1 MAPFTEKHNKKAS
14 LGLKISVGCMVM
26 LLFITISPSGVYGS
40 NTSVPETTQ
49 IQDTIAESQAAEN
62 QADENMSQE
71 AAAPGTEGVNYLP
84 VVDPESAP
92 PADQNEP
99 VYPTV
104 SHTNDTFF
112 YRKTLKGIYSSDD
125 LYFYV
130 QDYWDTKYA
139 YARIQYDVSQLI
151 ESSSSSVTFSINNI
165 PIQSYKLEYKEGNS
179 QILYVKIPMEQV
191 RPGFNSFSISA
202 YARLYDE
209 QGCVDDYSDANWLSI
224 SDVSYVRCGYESKDP
239 EHKIAYY
246 PYPFMST
253 YNTTGKGLT
262 IAVSDES
269 APGEVAAAMNIMGDL
284 SSHTKENN
292 DIQICRLSDLKNSN
306 PTRTILISD
315 YNNLPSEYKNKITKS
330 PDSSGNSTVNFVD
343 DSNGNPLLIITS
355 LDDSSLSEAAF
366 MLMDQSRRRQ
376 ESGSFAQ
383 VEKGSAQL
391 AVNAAKQSDMAAL
404 NYTLEDITGNGLMYV
419 GPFHEEKNI
428 YLPVSMGFKLAEGGK
443 IVLKF
448 RYSENLDFNRSLI
461 TVFWGDVPVSS
472 KRLSRDKASGDELT
486 FEMPDD
492 VIGTSASNLKVS
504 FDLEI
509 PDMIC
514 SPRQS
519 DMPWAYVS
527 KESTIF
533 LPSASDVT
541 LSFDSKVSPFNR
553 NGTFNDI
560 LLVLSDSP
568 TTSELNLLGQAI
580 AMYGNEAKPYGTITV
595 KRAADFNPE
604 DGDYNI
610 ITAGTLQGNAF
621 ISRINDSLAFKFSQD
636 GASFVGNEQLILSR
650 EYAGKIGIMQ
660 LLKSPFSLNRG
671 LMALT
676 GSNEQTLQNLQNCL
690 RDLSKREELKK
701 DCVIID
707 QDMSVTSLQFIR
719 AEEAKEGPTL
729 AEKMIRNKKSLVFT
743 AISTAAMFLMLIAVV
758 IVLLRIRMYRKRNEE

>member
-1 MAPFTEKHNKKAS
+1 MATLAEKHNKKAS
-14 LGLKISVGCMVM
+14 LGLKISGGCMVM
-26 LLFITISPSGVYGS
+26 LLMIAISPLGAYGS
-40 NTSVPETTQ
+40 NISVPETTE
-49 IQDTIAESQAAEN
+49 IQETVAES

-71 AAAPGTEGVNYLP
+71 AASPGVEGVNYLP

-92 PADQNEP
+92 PPDQSEP

-104 SHTNDTFF
+104 SHTDDTFF
-112 YRKTLKGIYSSDD
+112 YRKTLKGIYSSSD

-165 PIQSYKLEYKEGNS
+165 PIQSYKLEYKEGSS

-191 RPGFNSFSISA
+191 RTGFNSFSISA

-239 EHKIAYY
+239 DHKIAYY

-284 SSHTKENN
+284 SSHIKEKN
-292 DIQICRLSDLKNSN
+292 DIQICRLSDLKNTN
-306 PTRTILISD
+306 PDRTILISD
-315 YNNLPSEYKNKITKS
+315 YNNLPSDYKNKITEP
-330 PDSSGNSTVNFVD
+330 PDTSGNSTVNFVD

-376 ESGSFAQ
+376 ESGGFAL

-443 IVLKF
+443 IALKF

-461 TVFWGDVPVSS
+461 TVFWGDIPVAS
-472 KRLSRDKASGDELT
+472 KKLSRDKALGDELT

-509 PDMIC
+509 PDLIC

-533 LPSASDVT
+533 LPSATDVT
-541 LSFDSKVSPFNR
+541 LSFNSKVSPFNR

-595 KRAADFNPE
+595 IRAAEFNPE
-604 DGDYNI
+604 EGDYNI
-610 ITAGTLQGNAF
+610 ITAGTLKGNGF

-636 GASFVGNEQLILSR
+636 GDSFVGNEQLILSR

-660 LLKSPFSLNRG
+660 LLKSPYSLNRG
-671 LMALT
+671 LLVLT
-676 GSNEQTLQNLQNCL
+676 GSSEQTLQNLQKCL

-707 QDMSVTSLQFIR
+707 PDMSVTSLQFIR

-758 IVLLRIRMYRKRNEE
+758 IMLLRIRMYKKRNEE

>member
-1 MAPFTEKHNKKAS
+1 MATLTENHNKKAS
-14 LGLKISVGCMVM
+14 LGVKISVGCMVM
-26 LLFITISPSGVYGS
+26 LLIMTLLPLGAYGS
-40 NTSVPETTQ
+40 NISVPETTE
-49 IQDTIAESQAAEN
+49 IQETVAES

-71 AAAPGTEGVNYLP
+71 AAAPGVEGVNYLP

-92 PADQNEP
+92 PPDQSEP

-104 SHTNDTFF
+104 SHTDDTFF
-112 YRKTLKGIYSSDD
+112 YRKTLKGIYSSSD
-125 LYFYV
+125 LYFYI

-165 PIQSYKLEYKEGNS
+165 PIQSYKLEYKEGSS

-191 RPGFNSFSISA
+191 RTGFNSFSISA

-239 EHKIAYY
+239 DHKIAYY

-284 SSHTKENN
+284 SSHIKEKN
-292 DIQICRLSDLKNSN
+292 DIQICRLSDLKNTN
-306 PTRTILISD
+306 PNRTILISD
-315 YNNLPSEYKNKITKS
+315 YNNLSSEYKDRITES
-330 PDSSGNSTVNFVD
+330 PDTSGNSTVNFVD

-376 ESGSFAQ
+376 ESGGFAQ

-419 GPFHEEKNI
+419 GPFHQEKNI

-443 IVLKF
+443 IALKF

-461 TVFWGDVPVSS
+461 TVFWGDIPVAS
-472 KRLSRDKASGDELT
+472 KKLSRDKASGDELT

-533 LPSASDVT
+533 LPSATDVT
-541 LSFDSKVSPFNR
+541 LSFNSKVSPFNR

-560 LLVLSDSP
+560 LLLLSDSP

-595 KRAADFNPE
+595 KRAADFNSE

-610 ITAGTLQGNAF
+610 ITAGTLKGNAF

-650 EYAGKIGIMQ
+650 DYAGKIGIMQ
-660 LLKSPFSLNRG
+660 LLKSPYSINRG
-671 LMALT
+671 MLVLT
-676 GSNEQTLQNLQNCL
+676 GSSEQALQNLQKCL

-707 QDMSVTSLQFIR
+707 PDMSVTCLQFIR
-719 AEEAKEGPTL
+719 AEESKEGPTL

-758 IVLLRIRMYRKRNEE
+758 IMLLRIRMYKKRNEE

>member
-1 MAPFTEKHNKKAS
+1 MATLTENHNKKAS
-14 LGLKISVGCMVM
+14 LGVKISVGCMVM
-26 LLFITISPSGVYGS
+26 LLIMTLLPLGAYGS
-40 NTSVPETTQ
+40 NISVPETTE
-49 IQDTIAESQAAEN
+49 IQETVEES

-71 AAAPGTEGVNYLP
+71 AAAPGVEGVNYLP

-92 PADQNEP
+92 PPDQSEP

-104 SHTNDTFF
+104 SHTDDTFF
-112 YRKTLKGIYSSDD
+112 YRKTLKGIYSSSD

-165 PIQSYKLEYKEGNS
+165 PIQSYKLEYKEGSS

-191 RPGFNSFSISA
+191 RTGFNSFSISA

-239 EHKIAYY
+239 DHKIAYY

-284 SSHTKENN
+284 SSHIKEKN
-292 DIQICRLSDLKNSN
+292 DIQICRLSDLKNTN
-306 PTRTILISD
+306 PNRTILISD
-315 YNNLPSEYKNKITKS
+315 YNNLSSEYKDRITES
-330 PDSSGNSTVNFVD
+330 PDTSGNSTVNFVD

-376 ESGSFAQ
+376 ESGGFAQ

-419 GPFHEEKNI
+419 GPFHQEKNI

-443 IVLKF
+443 IALKF

-461 TVFWGDVPVSS
+461 TVFWGDIPVAS
-472 KRLSRDKASGDELT
+472 KKLSRDKASGDELT

-533 LPSASDVT
+533 LPSATDVT
-541 LSFDSKVSPFNR
+541 LSFNSKVSPFNR

-560 LLVLSDSP
+560 LLLLSDSP

-595 KRAADFNPE
+595 KRAADFNSE

-610 ITAGTLQGNAF
+610 ITAGTLKGNAF

-650 EYAGKIGIMQ
+650 DYAGKIGIMQ
-660 LLKSPFSLNRG
+660 LLKSPYSINRG
-671 LMALT
+671 MLVLT
-676 GSNEQTLQNLQNCL
+676 GSSEQALQNLQKCL

-707 QDMSVTSLQFIR
+707 PDMSVTCLQFIR

-758 IVLLRIRMYRKRNEE
+758 IMLLRIRMYKKRNEE

>member
-1 MAPFTEKHNKKAS
+1 MATMTENHNKKAS
-14 LGLKISVGCMVM
+14 LGVKISVGCMVM
-26 LLFITISPSGVYGS
+26 LLIMTLLPLGAYGS
-40 NTSVPETTQ
+40 NISVPETTE
-49 IQDTIAESQAAEN
+49 IQETVAES

-71 AAAPGTEGVNYLP
+71 AAAPGVEGVNYLP

-92 PADQNEP
+92 PPDQSEP

-104 SHTNDTFF
+104 SHTDDTFF
-112 YRKTLKGIYSSDD
+112 YRKTLKGIYSSSD

-165 PIQSYKLEYKEGNS
+165 PIQSYKLEYKEGSS

-191 RPGFNSFSISA
+191 RTGFNSFSISA

-239 EHKIAYY
+239 DHKIAYY

-284 SSHTKENN
+284 SSHIKEKN
-292 DIQICRLSDLKNSN
+292 DIQICRLSDLKNTN
-306 PTRTILISD
+306 PNRTILISD
-315 YNNLPSEYKNKITKS
+315 YNNLSSEYKDRITES
-330 PDSSGNSTVNFVD
+330 PDTSGNSTVNFVD

-376 ESGSFAQ
+376 ESGGFAQ

-419 GPFHEEKNI
+419 GPFHQEKNI

-443 IVLKF
+443 IALKF

-461 TVFWGDVPVSS
+461 TVFWGDIPVAS
-472 KRLSRDKASGDELT
+472 KKLSRDKASGDELT

-533 LPSASDVT
+533 LPSATDVT
-541 LSFDSKVSPFNR
+541 LSFNSKVSPFNR

-560 LLVLSDSP
+560 LLLLSDSP

-595 KRAADFNPE
+595 KRAADFNSE

-610 ITAGTLQGNAF
+610 ITAGTLKGNAF

-650 EYAGKIGIMQ
+650 DYAGKIGIMQ
-660 LLKSPFSLNRG
+660 LLKSPYSINRG
-671 LMALT
+671 MLVLT
-676 GSNEQTLQNLQNCL
+676 GSSEQALQNLQKCL

-707 QDMSVTSLQFIR
+707 PDMSVTCLQFIR

-758 IVLLRIRMYRKRNEE
+758 IMLLRIRMYKKRNEE

>member
-1 MAPFTEKHNKKAS
+1 MATLAEKHNKKAS

-26 LLFITISPSGVYGS
+26 LLMIAISPLGAYGS
-40 NTSVPETTQ
+40 NISVPETTETQ
-49 IQDTIAESQAAEN
+49 ETVAES

-71 AAAPGTEGVNYLP
+71 AAAPGVEGVNYLP

-92 PADQNEP
+92 PPEQSEP

-104 SHTNDTFF
+104 SHTDDTFF
-112 YRKTLKGIYSSDD
+112 YRKTLKGIYSSSD

-165 PIQSYKLEYKEGNS
+165 PIQSYKLEYKEGSS

-191 RPGFNSFSISA
+191 RTGFNSFSISA

-239 EHKIAYY
+239 DHRIAYY

-284 SSHTKENN
+284 SSHIKEKN
-292 DIQICRLSDLKNSN
+292 DIQICRLSDLKDTN
-306 PTRTILISD
+306 PDRTILISD
-315 YNNLPSEYKNKITKS
+315 YNNLPSEYKDRITES
-330 PDSSGNSTVNFVD
+330 PDTSGNSTVNFVD

-355 LDDSSLSEAAF
+355 LDDSSLLESAF

-376 ESGSFAQ
+376 ESGRFAQ

-443 IVLKF
+443 IALKF

-461 TVFWGDVPVSS
+461 TVFWGDIPVAS
-472 KRLSRDKASGDELT
+472 KKLSRDKASGDELT

-533 LPSASDVT
+533 LPSATDVT
-541 LSFDSKVSPFNR
+541 LSFNSKVSPFNR

-595 KRAADFNPE
+595 IRAAEFNPE
-604 DGDYNI
+604 KGDYNI
-610 ITAGTLQGNAF
+610 ITAGTLKGNAF
-621 ISRINDSLAFKFSQD
+621 ISRINDSLAFKFSQAGD
-636 GASFVGNEQLILSR
+636 SFVGNEQLILSR
-650 EYAGKIGIMQ
+650 EYSGKIGIMQ
-660 LLKSPFSLNRG
+660 LLKSPYSFNRG
-671 LMALT
+671 MLVLT
-676 GSNEQTLQNLQNCL
+676 GSSEQALQNLQKCL

-707 QDMSVTSLQFIR
+707 PDMSVTSLQFIR
-719 AEEAKEGPTL
+719 SEEAKEGPTL
-729 AEKMIRNKKSLVFT
+729 AEKIIRNKKSLVFT

-758 IVLLRIRMYRKRNEE
+758 IMLLRIRMYKKRNEE

>member
-1 MAPFTEKHNKKAS
+1 MATLAEKHNKKAS

-26 LLFITISPSGVYGS
+26 LLMIAISPLGAYGS
-40 NTSVPETTQ
+40 NISVPETTE
-49 IQDTIAESQAAEN
+49 IQEIVAES

-71 AAAPGTEGVNYLP
+71 AASPGVEGVNYLP

-92 PADQNEP
+92 PPEQSEP

-104 SHTNDTFF
+104 SHTDDTFF
-112 YRKTLKGIYSSDD
+112 YRKTLKGIYSSSD

-165 PIQSYKLEYKEGNS
+165 PIQSYKLEYKEGSS

-191 RPGFNSFSISA
+191 RTGFNSFSISA

-239 EHKIAYY
+239 DHKIAYY

-284 SSHTKENN
+284 SSHIKEKN
-292 DIQICRLSDLKNSN
+292 DIQICRLSDLKNTN
-306 PTRTILISD
+306 PNRTILISD
-315 YNNLPSEYKNKITKS
+315 YNNLSSEYKDRITES
-330 PDSSGNSTVNFVD
+330 PDTSGNSTVNFVD

-376 ESGSFAQ
+376 ESGGYAL

-419 GPFHEEKNI
+419 GPFHQEKNI

-443 IVLKF
+443 IALKF

-461 TVFWGDVPVSS
+461 TVFWGDIPVAS
-472 KRLSRDKASGDELT
+472 KKLSRDKALGDELT

-509 PDMIC
+509 PDLIC

-533 LPSASDVT
+533 LPSATDVT
-541 LSFDSKVSPFNR
+541 LSFNSKVSPFNR

-595 KRAADFNPE
+595 IRAAEFNPE
-604 DGDYNI
+604 EGDYNI
-610 ITAGTLQGNAF
+610 ITAGTLKGNGF

-636 GASFVGNEQLILSR
+636 GDSFVGNEQLILSR

-660 LLKSPFSLNRG
+660 LLKSPYSLNRG
-671 LMALT
+671 MLVLT
-676 GSNEQTLQNLQNCL
+676 GSSEQTLQNLQKCL

-707 QDMSVTSLQFIR
+707 PDMSVTSLQFIR

-758 IVLLRIRMYRKRNEE
+758 IMLLRIRMYKKRNEE

>member
-1 MAPFTEKHNKKAS
+1 MATLAEKHNKKAS

-26 LLFITISPSGVYGS
+26 LLMIAISPLGAYGS
-40 NTSVPETTQ
+40 NISVPETTE
-49 IQDTIAESQAAEN
+49 IQEIVAES

-71 AAAPGTEGVNYLP
+71 AASPGVEGVNYLP

-92 PADQNEP
+92 PPEQSEP

-104 SHTNDTFF
+104 SHTDDTFF
-112 YRKTLKGIYSSDD
+112 YRKTLKGIYSSSD

-165 PIQSYKLEYKEGNS
+165 PIQSYKLEYKEGSS

-191 RPGFNSFSISA
+191 RTGFNSFSISA

-224 SDVSYVRCGYESKDP
+224 SDISYVRCGYESKDP
-239 EHKIAYY
+239 DHKIAYY

-284 SSHTKENN
+284 SSHIKEKN
-292 DIQICRLSDLKNSN
+292 DIQICRLSDLKNTN
-306 PTRTILISD
+306 PNRTILISD
-315 YNNLPSEYKNKITKS
+315 YNNLPSDYKNKITEP
-330 PDSSGNSTVNFVD
+330 PDTSGNSTVNFVD

-376 ESGSFAQ
+376 ESGGYAL

-419 GPFHEEKNI
+419 GPFHQEKNI

-443 IVLKF
+443 IALKF

-461 TVFWGDVPVSS
+461 TVFWGDIPVAS
-472 KRLSRDKASGDELT
+472 KKLSRDKALGDELT

-509 PDMIC
+509 PDLIC

-533 LPSASDVT
+533 LPSATDVT
-541 LSFDSKVSPFNR
+541 LSFNSKVSPFNR

-595 KRAADFNPE
+595 IRAAEFNPE
-604 DGDYNI
+604 EGDYNI
-610 ITAGTLQGNAF
+610 ITAGTLKGNGF

-636 GASFVGNEQLILSR
+636 GDSFVGNEQLILSR

-660 LLKSPFSLNRG
+660 LLKSPYSLNRG
-671 LMALT
+671 MLVLT
-676 GSNEQTLQNLQNCL
+676 GSSEQTLQNLQKCL

-707 QDMSVTSLQFIR
+707 PDMSVTSLQFIR

-743 AISTAAMFLMLIAVV
+743 AISTAAMFLMLIAVA
-758 IVLLRIRMYRKRNEE
+758 IMLLRIRMYKKRNEE

>member
-1 MAPFTEKHNKKAS
+1 MATLTENHNKKAS
-14 LGLKISVGCMVM
+14 LGVKISVGCMVM
-26 LLFITISPSGVYGS
+26 LLIMTLLPLGAYGS
-40 NTSVPETTQ
+40 NISVPETTE
-49 IQDTIAESQAAEN
+49 IQETVAES

-71 AAAPGTEGVNYLP
+71 AAAPGVEGVNYLP
-84 VVDPESAP
+84 VMDPESAP
-92 PADQNEP
+92 PPDQSEP

-104 SHTNDTFF
+104 SHTDDTFF
-112 YRKTLKGIYSSDD
+112 YRKTLKGIYSSSD

-165 PIQSYKLEYKEGNS
+165 PIQSYKLEYKEGSS

-191 RPGFNSFSISA
+191 RTGFNSFSISA

-239 EHKIAYY
+239 DHKIAYY

-284 SSHTKENN
+284 SSHIKEKN
-292 DIQICRLSDLKNSN
+292 DIQICRLSDLKNTN
-306 PTRTILISD
+306 PNRTILISD
-315 YNNLPSEYKNKITKS
+315 YNNLSSEYKDRITES
-330 PDSSGNSTVNFVD
+330 PDTSGNSTVNFVD

-376 ESGSFAQ
+376 ESGGFAQ

-419 GPFHEEKNI
+419 GPFHQEKNI

-443 IVLKF
+443 IALKF

-461 TVFWGDVPVSS
+461 TVFWGDIPVAS
-472 KRLSRDKASGDELT
+472 KKLSRDKASGDELT

-533 LPSASDVT
+533 LPSATDVT
-541 LSFDSKVSPFNR
+541 LSFNSKVSPFNR

-560 LLVLSDSP
+560 LLLLSDSP

-595 KRAADFNPE
+595 KRAADFNSE

-610 ITAGTLQGNAF
+610 ITAGTLKGNAF

-650 EYAGKIGIMQ
+650 DYAGKIGIMQ
-660 LLKSPFSLNRG
+660 LLKSPYSINRG
-671 LMALT
+671 MLVLT
-676 GSNEQTLQNLQNCL
+676 GSSEQALQNLQKCL

-707 QDMSVTSLQFIR
+707 PDMSVTCLQFIR

-758 IVLLRIRMYRKRNEE
+758 IMLLRIRMYKKRNEE

>member
-1 MAPFTEKHNKKAS
+1 MATLTENHNKKAS
-14 LGLKISVGCMVM
+14 LGVKISVGCMVM
-26 LLFITISPSGVYGS
+26 LLIMTLLPLGAYGS
-40 NTSVPETTQ
+40 NISVPETTE
-49 IQDTIAESQAAEN
+49 IQETVAES
-62 QADENMSQE
+62 QADENMGQE
-71 AAAPGTEGVNYLP
+71 AAAPGVEGVNYLP

-92 PADQNEP
+92 PPDQSEP

-104 SHTNDTFF
+104 SHTDDTFF
-112 YRKTLKGIYSSDD
+112 YRKTLKGIYSSSD

-165 PIQSYKLEYKEGNS
+165 PIQSYKLEYKEGSS

-191 RPGFNSFSISA
+191 RTGFNSFSISA

-239 EHKIAYY
+239 DHKIAYY

-284 SSHTKENN
+284 SSHIKEKN
-292 DIQICRLSDLKNSN
+292 DIQICRLSDLKNTN
-306 PTRTILISD
+306 PNRTILISD
-315 YNNLPSEYKNKITKS
+315 YNNLSSEYKDRITES
-330 PDSSGNSTVNFVD
+330 PDTSGNSTVNFVD

-376 ESGSFAQ
+376 ESGGFAQ

-419 GPFHEEKNI
+419 GPFHQEKNI

-443 IVLKF
+443 IALKF

-461 TVFWGDVPVSS
+461 TVFWGDIPVAS
-472 KRLSRDKASGDELT
+472 KKLSRDKASGDELT

-533 LPSASDVT
+533 LPSATDVT
-541 LSFDSKVSPFNR
+541 LSFNSKVSPFNR

-560 LLVLSDSP
+560 LLLLSDSP

-595 KRAADFNPE
+595 KRAADFNSE

-610 ITAGTLQGNAF
+610 ITAGTLKGNAF

-650 EYAGKIGIMQ
+650 DYAGKIGIMQ
-660 LLKSPFSLNRG
+660 LLKSPYSINRG
-671 LMALT
+671 MLVLT
-676 GSNEQTLQNLQNCL
+676 GSSEQALQNLQKCL

-707 QDMSVTSLQFIR
+707 PDMSVTCLQFIR

-758 IVLLRIRMYRKRNEE
+758 IMLLRIRMYKKRNEE

>member
-1 MAPFTEKHNKKAS
+1 MATLAEKHNKKAS

-26 LLFITISPSGVYGS
+26 MLMIAISPLGAYGS
-40 NTSVPETTQ
+40 NISVPETTETQ
-49 IQDTIAESQAAEN
+49 ETVAES

-71 AAAPGTEGVNYLP
+71 AAAPGVEGVNYLP

-92 PADQNEP
+92 PPNQSEP

-104 SHTNDTFF
+104 SHTDDTFF
-112 YRKTLKGIYSSDD
+112 YRKTLKGIYSSSD

-165 PIQSYKLEYKEGNS
+165 PIQSYKLEYKEGSS

-191 RPGFNSFSISA
+191 RTGFNSFSISA

-239 EHKIAYY
+239 DHKIAYY

-284 SSHTKENN
+284 SSHIKEKN
-292 DIQICRLSDLKNSN
+292 DIQICRLSDLKDIN
-306 PTRTILISD
+306 PDRTILISD
-315 YNNLPSEYKNKITKS
+315 YNNLPSEYKDRITES
-330 PDSSGNSTVNFVD
+330 PDTSGNSTVNFVD

-376 ESGSFAQ
+376 ESGGYAL

-443 IVLKF
+443 IALKF

-461 TVFWGDVPVSS
+461 TVFWGDIPVAS
-472 KRLSRDKASGDELT
+472 KKLSRDKALGDELT

-509 PDMIC
+509 PDLIC

-533 LPSASDVT
+533 LPSATDVT
-541 LSFDSKVSPFNR
+541 LSFNSKVSPFNR

-568 TTSELNLLGQAI
+568 TTSELNLLGQVI

-595 KRAADFNPE
+595 IRAAEFNPE
-604 DGDYNI
+604 EGDYNI
-610 ITAGTLQGNAF
+610 ITAGTLKGNGF

-636 GASFVGNEQLILSR
+636 GDSFVGNEQLILSR

-660 LLKSPFSLNRG
+660 LLKSPYSLNRG
-671 LMALT
+671 MLVLT
-676 GSNEQTLQNLQNCL
+676 GSSEQTLQNLQKCL

-707 QDMSVTSLQFIR
+707 PDMSVTSLQFIR

-758 IVLLRIRMYRKRNEE
+758 IMLLRIRMYKKRNEE

>member
-1 MAPFTEKHNKKAS
+1 MATLAEKHNKKAS

-26 LLFITISPSGVYGS
+26 LLMIAISPLGAYGS
-40 NTSVPETTQ
+40 NISVPETTE
-49 IQDTIAESQAAEN
+49 IQETVAES

-71 AAAPGTEGVNYLP
+71 AASPGVEGVNYLP

-92 PADQNEP
+92 PPDQSEP

-104 SHTNDTFF
+104 SHTDDTFF
-112 YRKTLKGIYSSDD
+112 YRKTLKGIYSSSD

-165 PIQSYKLEYKEGNS
+165 PIQSYKLEYKEGSS

-191 RPGFNSFSISA
+191 RTGFNSFSISA

-239 EHKIAYY
+239 DHKIAYY

-284 SSHTKENN
+284 SSHIKEKN
-292 DIQICRLSDLKNSN
+292 DIQICRLSDLKNTN
-306 PTRTILISD
+306 PDRTILISD
-315 YNNLPSEYKNKITKS
+315 YNNLPSDYKNKITEP
-330 PDSSGNSTVNFVD
+330 PDTSGNSTVNFVD

-376 ESGSFAQ
+376 ESGGFAL

-443 IVLKF
+443 IALKF

-461 TVFWGDVPVSS
+461 TVFWGDIPVAS
-472 KRLSRDKASGDELT
+472 KKLSRDKALGDELT

-509 PDMIC
+509 PDLIC

-533 LPSASDVT
+533 LPSATDVT
-541 LSFDSKVSPFNR
+541 LSFNSKVSPFNR

-595 KRAADFNPE
+595 IRAAEFNPE
-604 DGDYNI
+604 EGDYNI
-610 ITAGTLQGNAF
+610 ITAGTLKGNGF

-636 GASFVGNEQLILSR
+636 GDSFVGNEQLILSR

-660 LLKSPFSLNRG
+660 LLKSPYSLNRG
-671 LMALT
+671 LLVLT
-676 GSNEQTLQNLQNCL
+676 GSSEQTLQNLQKCL

-707 QDMSVTSLQFIR
+707 PDMSVTSLQFIR

-758 IVLLRIRMYRKRNEE
+758 IMLLRIRMYKKRNEE

>member
-1 MAPFTEKHNKKAS
+1 MATLAEKHNKKAS

-26 LLFITISPSGVYGS
+26 LLMIAISPLGAYGS
-40 NTSVPETTQ
+40 NISVPETTETQ
-49 IQDTIAESQAAEN
+49 ETVAES

-71 AAAPGTEGVNYLP
+71 AAAPGVEGVNYLP

-92 PADQNEP
+92 PPEQSEP
-99 VYPTV
+99 AYPTV
-104 SHTNDTFF
+104 SHTDDTFF
-112 YRKTLKGIYSSDD
+112 YRKTLKGIYSSSD

-165 PIQSYKLEYKEGNS
+165 PIQSYKLEYKEGSS

-191 RPGFNSFSISA
+191 RTGFNSFSISA

-224 SDVSYVRCGYESKDP
+224 SDVSYVRCGYESKNPD
-239 EHKIAYY
+239 HKIAYY

-284 SSHTKENN
+284 SSHIKEKN
-292 DIQICRLSDLKNSN
+292 DIQICRLSDLKNTN
-306 PTRTILISD
+306 PDRTILISD
-315 YNNLPSEYKNKITKS
+315 YNNLPSDYKNKITEP
-330 PDSSGNSTVNFVD
+330 PDTSGNSTVNFVD

-376 ESGSFAQ
+376 ESGGFAL

-443 IVLKF
+443 IALKF

-461 TVFWGDVPVSS
+461 TVFWGDIPVAS
-472 KRLSRDKASGDELT
+472 KKLSRDKALGDELT

-509 PDMIC
+509 PDLIC

-533 LPSASDVT
+533 LPSATDVT
-541 LSFDSKVSPFNR
+541 LSFNSKVSPFNR

-595 KRAADFNPE
+595 IRAAEFNPE
-604 DGDYNI
+604 EGDYNI
-610 ITAGTLQGNAF
+610 ITAGTLKGNGF

-636 GASFVGNEQLILSR
+636 GDSFVGNEQLILSR

-660 LLKSPFSLNRG
+660 LLKSPYSLNRG
-671 LMALT
+671 MLVLT
-676 GSNEQTLQNLQNCL
+676 GSSEQTLQNLQKCL

-707 QDMSVTSLQFIR
+707 PDMSVTSLQFIR

-729 AEKMIRNKKSLVFT
+729 AEKMIRNKKSLFFT

-758 IVLLRIRMYRKRNEE
+758 IMLLRIRMYKKRNEE